1 MTEKLPKDQR
11 VQTIISAAV
20 EEFLLKGYS
29 QTSIDAIALRA
40 GISKGGIYHHF
51 HNKDEILLYANQ
63 VFMAPVE
70 TMFQEL
76 AESDSKV
83 DGLREFIRSYME
95 YWCKHPLELKFFF
108 LSMNKAFE
116 DPSLSGFYSEYFQQE
131 LKFLTDIFSIAHAL
145 QELNCND
152 CSMSAFSLISA
163 MDGSL
168 AYHLMDTSLDVGK
181 SIEAFQNLFV
191 NSMVQKNENSL

>member
-11 VQTIISAAV
+11 VQAIISAAV
-20 EEFLLKGYS
+20 EEFLQKGYS
-29 QTSIDAIALRA
+29 QTSIDAIASRA

-70 TMFQEL
+70 SMFNEL
-76 AESDSKV
+76 AESDSKAE
-83 DGLREFIRSYME
+83 GLREFIRTYMG
-95 YWCKHPLELKFFF
+95 YWCNHPRELKFFF

-116 DPSLSGFYSEYFQQE
+116 DPALSGFYSEYFQQE
-131 LKFLTDIFSIAHAL
+131 LKFLTDIFSIAHAM
-145 QELNCND
+145 QELICPD
-152 CSMSAFSLISA
+152 CSMAAFSLISA

-168 AYHLMDTSLDVGK
+168 AYHLMDSGLDASK

-191 NSMVQKNENSL
+191 NSMVPKNESSL